1 MFRVIYIVSTFE
13 FSAPATNTKIKNR
26 FTATYLKQSITQR
39 PYILFLPT
47 GLRSSVNA
55 ARSGSDTRFEWSAH
69 SMMIH
74 YSAIPES
81 QSWAIP
87 GRKFERLTR

>member
-74 YSAIPES
+74 YIQPFPSHNHG
-81 QSWAIP
+81 QSPAENS
-87 GRKFERLTR
+87 KD